1 VEKGGDNMKYH
12 YFLVVSSVKAE
23 DGNEVLTYGIC
34 GNGIKFKDVST
45 DEQAVADLVKRMNE
59 AGDVEPCQVQYLVEN
74 LVEELA

>member
-1 VEKGGDNMKYH
+1 MYR
-12 YFLVVSSVKAE
+12 YFLITSSVKTE

-34 GNGIKFKDVST
+34 GNGIKFKDVAT
-45 DEQAVADLVKRMNE
+45 DEDAVADLVKKMKL